1 MKTIEE
7 LKALEGDKMA
17 EALGLKPVGGYPTL
31 RYQLGR
37 EHATQLEREHATKT
51 ALGVYETVLRLAE
64 EAKREVDSIETATG
78 SLSHE

>member
-31 RYQLGR
+31 RYQMGR
-37 EHATQLEREHATKT
+37 EYATKT
-51 ALGVYETVLRLAE
+51 SIGVYETVMRLAE
-64 EAKREVDSIETATG
+64 DAKKELTCTPKKPNSFC
-78 SLSHE
+78 